1 MTQELY
7 NQLNKI
13 EDMLQDVNNQMQKLR
28 DDLVRASYE
37 DTMLQ
42 MRKSYEHPWY
52 KYKREV
58 IESCGD
64 S

>member
-13 EDMLQDVNNQMQKLR
+13 EGMLQDVNNQMQKLR
-28 DDLVRASYE
+28 DDLVRTSYK

-42 MRKSYEHPWY
+42 MRESYEHPWY